1 MPKKT
6 YRNLPQKFS
15 NRELLSRSE
24 LRERFFGDPSMDE
37 DDIAECFDFFEFD
50 FEFPV
55 GYLRPEDDLSLLTE
69 PPSSPESFAFDF
81 RWQLLSLGDD
91 LLEELN
97 IRLKRHG
104 TKDDWK
110 TIRTFGELVGAWC
123 GLEPQDVKSR

>member
-69 PPSSPESFAFDF
+69 PPSSPNPLLLIFGGNYF
-81 RWQLLSLGDD
+81 RGDD

>member
-69 PPSSPESFAFDF
+69 PPSSPNPLLLIFGGNYF
-81 RWQLLSLGDD
+81 RGDD

-110 TIRTFGELVGAWC
+110 TVNA
-123 GLEPQDVKSR
+123 